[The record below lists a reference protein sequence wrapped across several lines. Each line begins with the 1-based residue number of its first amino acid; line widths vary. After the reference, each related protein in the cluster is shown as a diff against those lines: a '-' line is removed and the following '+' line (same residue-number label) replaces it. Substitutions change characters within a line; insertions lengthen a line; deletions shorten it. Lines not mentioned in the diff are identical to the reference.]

1 MAMHTRAGGYPMQ
14 HQQAYGYTQT
24 ARAPVQVQQAGQAAA
39 VANAQSAQLPSGLV
53 QASIAR
59 PASAAPHPV
68 EAGIAKRKKIKSTTR
83 MSYATKLEILQRLK
97 EEPGFTQAVAARTY
111 KVTDA
116 AISHLKKTFVN
127 DEHIAHLRAMA
138 VANPKGK
145 AIGKGKNDGEGNVHF
160 VWKLKLTNMLP
171 ILNCYA
177 GVLCT

>member
-1 MAMHTRAGGYPMQ
+1 MHTRAGGYPVHQ
-14 HQQAYGYTQT
+14 QQQAYGYTQT
-24 ARAPVQVQQAGQAAA
+24 ARAPVQVQQAGQATA
-39 VANAQSAQLPSGLV
+39 VPNATAAQLPSGLV
-53 QASIAR
+53 QASAAR
-59 PASAAPHPV
+59 PASAAPVHPV

-127 DEHIAHLRAMA
+127 DEHIAQLRAMA

-145 AIGKGKNDGEGNVHF
+145 AIGKGMSPQVL
-160 VWKLKLTNMLP
+160 LKE
-171 ILNCYA
+171 
-177 GVLCT
+177 